1 MASIALNWALNNGMS
16 QEQFDQRI
24 FDYVAQNLQ
33 TKSPAELRIEMDR
46 LGVSPDDVARAT
58 GVDPAAVK
66 AQYSEALAQTPA
78 ELAAKA
84 AAAAELSGRVNQDVT
99 ATQATKDI
107 YSQAATVSQG
117 LLGTA
122 AEKTT
127 ATTTAAD
134 LAAQQKAAAD
144 KFAADQAAAAKIT
157 ADKAAADKAASDKAA
172 ADAAAIAAS
181 NATAAE
187 KAAAAKAAADAK
199 AVSDAATAKATAD
212 AKAAADSAAATEA
225 GLKAKADK
233 AAADKVI
240 SDKIAADKAATDK
253 AAADKAADN
262 AAIVAAAAKT
272 AADAAAAK
280 AATDTTNTTLAAAAT
295 KAAADAATAKA
306 NSDAAAAAA
315 AAATAATTKSFSD
328 AAAKVVADRTAA
340 ENAAA
345 AKVVADKAAAD
356 KAISDK
362 AAADAATG
370 KAAADKA
377 AADKIA
383 AERLAATT
391 GTRSPGL
398 AWALANG
405 MTQEQYYKNIFDF
418 YKKNSGLSDSMLRSE
433 MDRLQITPQ
442 DVAAATGVTVESV
455 LTRYNAAKAT
465 TQAELDAQAKAQA
478 DLAARQGQW
487 KAQQDKNALDWAA
500 QQKANEV
507 AWAAQQAKNA
517 ADWAAQQKLT
527 QTAQNAYGTA
537 PMTLGQKF
545 GSYESIPIGAQ
556 YNPAVTPGGASP
568 YSMVMK
574 QMTPFQN
581 PYANFVPGTPL
592 GGYNPNLYSD
602 IATNNANAAAA
613 KVAAENKAANDA
625 LMMSGAAG
633 SGAGDAAGGAGTSGG
648 DSGGT
653 GAGAG
658 TGNAMAKGGYVH
670 GGLMFGPDPK
680 GPDDGAVN
688 LDIGEYVI
696 KKSAVDKYGR
706 GLLDMINEGKM
717 PAKKIRSLL
726 D

>member
-24 FDYVAQNLQ
+24 FDYVAQNIA

-58 GVDPAAVK
+58 GVSAADVK
-66 AQYSEALAQTPA
+66 AQYAEALPQTKA
-78 ELAAKA
+78 EMVAKA

-107 YSQAATVSQG
+107 YSQAATVAQG
-117 LLGTA
+117 LLGTTTD
-122 AEKTT
+122 KT
-127 ATTTAAD
+127 ATDKAAAD
-134 LAAQQKAAAD
+134 LATQQKAAAD

-157 ADKAAADKAASDKAA
+157 ADKAAADKIASDKAA

-199 AVSDAATAKATAD
+199 AVSDAAAAKATAD

-225 GLKAKADK
+225 GLKAKAEK

-240 SDKIAADKAATDK
+240 ADKIAADKAATDK

-315 AAATAATTKSFSD
+315 AAATTKSFSD
-328 AAAKVVADRTAA
+328 
-340 ENAAA
+340 AA

-391 GTRSPGL
+391 GARSPGL
-398 AWALANG
+398 AYALANG

-418 YKKNSGLSDSMLRSE
+418 YKKNSSLSDSMLRSE

-613 KVAAENKAANDA
+613 KLAAENQAANTA
-625 LMMSGAAG
+625 LMMNGAA
-633 SGAGDAAGGAGTSGG
+633 GAGDATSAAAAATAA
-648 DSGGT
+648 DS
-653 GAGAG
+653 AAAAAASAS
-658 TGNAMAKGGYVH
+658 GNAPGSDGSPGSGAAM
-670 GGLMFGPDPK
+670 GGLITSVWGNNPP
-680 GPDDGAVN
+680 GPDDGAKY

-696 KKSAVDKYGR
+696 KKSSVDKYGK